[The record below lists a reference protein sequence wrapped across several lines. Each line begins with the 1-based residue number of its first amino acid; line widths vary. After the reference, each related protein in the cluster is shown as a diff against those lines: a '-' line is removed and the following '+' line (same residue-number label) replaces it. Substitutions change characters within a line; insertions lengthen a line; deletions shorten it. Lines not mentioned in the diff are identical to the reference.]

1 MSILASSSSS
11 SCEILFI
18 IIMHIETTNIKARNY
33 WWKYKYKDKD
43 KERVTDRVNI
53 YIIMQMEVTVANQ
66 LEICSFS
73 SRVLSLEQVFEIWS
87 LTMTFGQEV
96 SLVKKV
102 FLYKNVIEEL
112 HLLLKMQKHWSIIP
126 MIVRQYQWLL
136 SPSNYIHRPPW
147 RGRNR

>member
-1 MSILASSSSS
+1 MSIIASSSSS

-33 WWKYKYKDKD
+33 WWKYKDKDKD

-73 SRVLSLEQVFEIWS
+73 SRVLSLEQVFVIWS

-96 SLVKKV
+96 KPCKKV
-102 FLYKNVIEEL
+102 FLRECHRRTSLIVKDAETLIYNSNDCQAVPMVAVTVKL
-112 HLLLKMQKHWSIIP
+112 H
-126 MIVRQYQWLL
+126 
-136 SPSNYIHRPPW
+136 SPSPLTR
-147 RGRNR
+147 